1 MSKPIAERRGV
12 TQSISVNSGA
22 SQIDLDIV
30 AGRSTAFVTL
40 SEQEAID
47 LRDELDTH
55 IGKLANARRFRHAA
69 AMKVRCPTYDEL
81 PSMVPSSRT
90 MIEPEVLAVI
100 PELDAALGEC
110 E

>member
-30 AGRSTAFVTL
+30 AGRVMAFVTL
-40 SEQEAID
+40 SESEAID
-47 LRDELDTH
+47 LRDELDNH
-55 IGKLANARRFRHAA
+55 IAKLASARNSRYIANINGVDNHRCRVRPAA
-69 AMKVRCPTYDEL
+69 
-81 PSMVPSSRT
+81 RT